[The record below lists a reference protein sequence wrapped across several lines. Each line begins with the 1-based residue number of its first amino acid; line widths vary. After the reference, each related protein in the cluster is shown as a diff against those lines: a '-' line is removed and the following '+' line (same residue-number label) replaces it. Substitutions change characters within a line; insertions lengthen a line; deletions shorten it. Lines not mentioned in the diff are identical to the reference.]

1 MSSRNPNRVPVE
13 SRGRRIPG
21 LYQRHHADGNGS
33 VYEYVGRLNGRV
45 RTVKLDAQT
54 KSDAIDEVESLR
66 SGVREKRIEISAD
79 RRKTVR
85 DAVTEYLAHLESL
98 DGTRGAKSPRTLEDI
113 EDKLDLYVLPA
124 IGHLPVA
131 AISDR
136 DIEQLARSA
145 RHRSESTVRSILSTC
160 SQLFAWAMRQRY
172 CDHNPVKRAR
182 EIHGDTLLP
191 VWTPKPQRALT
202 DDEVLAALGH
212 VGESFRPTVAFTA
225 ETGLRISEVLALR
238 WADVDLDEGALV
250 VASTK
255 TKSTREIGISS
266 AAVEVLR
273 EHRAR
278 MRSSSL
284 VGIAAIAP
292 DALIFQTRTGRPQSR
307 RNVLRAWQEALAEI
321 GIEGCGLHTL
331 RHSFISRLEERGVS
345 VAIAAELVGHS
356 RVTTT
361 QAVYTRMRG
370 GREAK
375 LAAQREA
382 LRSASS

>member
-1 MSSRNPNRVPVE
+1 MASTNPTRTPVE
-13 SRGRRIPG
+13 SRGRRVPG
-21 LYQRHHADGNGS
+21 LYERTTKTGRRT
-33 VYEYVGRLNGRV
+33 YEYVGRLNGRV
-45 RTVKLDAQT
+45 RTIKLDART
-54 KSDAIDEVESLR
+54 KTEAIAEAETLR
-66 SGVREKRIEISAD
+66 SGVRDKRIEISAD

-85 DAVTEYLAHLESL
+85 DAVTEYLAYVAGLE
-98 DGTRGAKSPRTLEDI
+98 GTKGAKSPRTLEDI
-113 EDKLDLYVLPA
+113 EDKLDVYVVPA

-131 AISDR
+131 AVTDR
-136 DIEQLARSA
+136 DIEDLARSA
-145 RHRSESTVRSILSTC
+145 RHRSESTVRSILPTC
-160 SQLFAWAMRQRY
+160 SQLFAWALRQRY

-202 DDEVLAALGH
+202 DDEVLAALAR
-212 VGESFRPTVAFTA
+212 VGEAFRPAVAFTA

-255 TKSTREIGISS
+255 TKTTREIGISS
-266 AAVEVLR
+266 SAVEVLR
-273 EHRAR
+273 GHRAR
-278 MRSSSL
+278 ATSSTL
-284 VGIAAIAP
+284 VGISAVAP
-292 DALIFQTRTGRPQSR
+292 DALVFQTRTGRPQSR
-307 RNVLRAWQEALAEI
+307 RNVLRAWQDALREV
-321 GIEGCGLHTL
+321 GIDDAGLHTL

-356 RVTTT
+356 RITTT

-370 GREAK
+370 GRETK

-382 LRSASS
+382 LRVATS

>member
-1 MSSRNPNRVPVE
+1 MASTNPTRTPVE
-13 SRGRRIPG
+13 SRGRRVPG
-21 LYQRHHADGNGS
+21 LYERTTKSGRRT
-33 VYEYVGRLNGRV
+33 YEYVGRLNGRV
-45 RTVKLDAQT
+45 RTIKLDAST
-54 KSDAIDEVESLR
+54 KTEAIAEAESLR
-66 SGVREKRIEISAD
+66 SGIRDKRIEISAD

-85 DAVTEYLAHLESL
+85 DAVTEYLAYVAGLE
-98 DGTRGAKSPRTLEDI
+98 GTKGAKSPRTIEDI
-113 EDKLDLYVLPA
+113 GDKLDLYVVPA

-131 AISDR
+131 AVTDR
-136 DIEQLARSA
+136 DIEELARSA

-160 SQLFAWAMRQRY
+160 SQLFAWALRQRY

-202 DDEVLAALGH
+202 DGEVLAALEH
-212 VGESFRPTVAFTA
+212 VGEAFRSVVALTA

-250 VASTK
+250 VRSTK
-255 TKSTREIGISS
+255 TKTTREIGISS

-273 EHRAR
+273 GHRAR
-278 MRSSSL
+278 AASSGL
-284 VGIAAIAP
+284 VGISAIAP
-292 DALIFQTRTGRPQSR
+292 DALVFQTRTGRPQSR
-307 RNVLRAWQEALAEI
+307 RNVLRAWQDALAET
-321 GIEGCGLHTL
+321 GIADAGLHTL

-356 RVTTT
+356 RITTT

-375 LAAQREA
+375 LRAQREA
-382 LRSASS
+382 LRVATS

>member
-1 MSSRNPNRVPVE
+1 MASRNPTRTPVE
-13 SRGRRIPG
+13 SRGRRVPG
-21 LYQRHHADGNGS
+21 LYERTTRSGRRT
-33 VYEYVGRLNGRV
+33 YEYVGRLNGRV
-45 RTVKLDAQT
+45 RTVKLDADT
-54 KSDAIDEVESLR
+54 KTDAIAEAETLR
-66 SGVREKRIEISAD
+66 SGVRDKRIEISAD

-85 DAVTEYLAHLESL
+85 DAVAEYLAHVEGLE
-98 DGTRGAKSPRTLEDI
+98 GTKGAKSPRTIENI
-113 EDKLDLYVLPA
+113 EDKLDLYVVPA

-131 AISDR
+131 AVTDR

-145 RHRSESTVRSILSTC
+145 RHRSESTVRSILSTA
-160 SQLFAWAMRQRY
+160 SQLFVWALRQRY

-191 VWTPKPQRALT
+191 LWTPKPQRALT
-202 DDEVLAALGH
+202 DEEVLSALDR
-212 VGESFRPTVAFTA
+212 VGEAFRPVVAFTA

-238 WADVDLDEGALV
+238 WADADLDEGALV
-250 VASTK
+250 VRSTK
-255 TKSTREIGISS
+255 TKTTREIGISA

-273 EHRAR
+273 GHRAR
-278 MRSSSL
+278 ATSSAL

-292 DALIFQTRTGRPQSR
+292 DALVFQTRTGRPQSR
-307 RNVLRAWQEALAEI
+307 RNVLRAWQDALAEI
-321 GIEGCGLHTL
+321 GIDDAGLHTL
-331 RHSFISRLEERGVS
+331 RHSFIGRLEERGVS

-356 RVTTT
+356 RITTT

-382 LRSASS
+382 LRTASA

>member
-1 MSSRNPNRVPVE
+1 
-13 SRGRRIPG
+13 
-21 LYQRHHADGNGS
+21 
-33 VYEYVGRLNGRV
+33 
-45 RTVKLDAQT
+45 
-54 KSDAIDEVESLR
+54 
-66 SGVREKRIEISAD
+66 
-79 RRKTVR
+79 
-85 DAVTEYLAHLESL
+85 
-98 DGTRGAKSPRTLEDI
+98 
-113 EDKLDLYVLPA
+113 LPA
-124 IGHLPVA
+124 AVVTDG
-131 AISDR
+131 

-145 RHRSESTVRSILSTC
+145 RHRSESTVRSILSTA
-160 SQLFAWAMRQRY
+160 SQLFAWALRQRY

-182 EIHGDTLLP
+182 EVHGDTLLP
-191 VWTPKPQRALT
+191 AWTPKPQRALT
-202 DDEVLAALGH
+202 DDEVLAALGCL
-212 VGESFRPTVAFTA
+212 GEAFRPAVAFTA

-238 WADVDLDEGALV
+238 WADVDLDECALV
-250 VASTK
+250 VRSTK
-255 TKSTREIGISS
+255 TKTTREIGISS

-292 DALIFQTRTGRPQSR
+292 DALVFQTRTGRPQSR
-307 RNVLRAWQEALAEI
+307 RNVLRAWQDALAEV

-356 RVTTT
+356 RITTT

-375 LAAQREA
+375 LRAQREA
-382 LRSASS
+382 LRVATS